1 MHPSTALSRLYALIR
16 QGITIS
22 KKITKMKILHHI
34 QSENF
39 SNIFLYGAFMFAN
52 IDYIGI
58 VDYAIKAILGAA
70 IWYGF
75 KFLQDYY
82 SARARH
88 KIFQQIREQENKTD
102 KKQ

>member
-1 MHPSTALSRLYALIR
+1 MKLI
-16 QGITIS
+16 
-22 KKITKMKILHHI
+22 HHI

-52 IDYIGI
+52 IDYVGI
-58 VDYAIKAILGAA
+58 VDYSIKAILGAA

-82 SARARH
+82 SAKIRHRAY
-88 KIFQQIREQENKTD
+88 EQRNKENKTNE
-102 KKQ
+102 KP